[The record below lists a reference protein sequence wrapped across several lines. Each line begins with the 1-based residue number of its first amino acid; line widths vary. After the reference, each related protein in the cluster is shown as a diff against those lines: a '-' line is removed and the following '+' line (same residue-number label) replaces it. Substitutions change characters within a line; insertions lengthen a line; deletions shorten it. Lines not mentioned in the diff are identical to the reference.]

1 MGTNASKDTRQ
12 VWIHKALH
20 WAASK
25 FASKDIRTKRSA
37 IEISIAKGL
46 GYDSVHDVIKD
57 YEKSEIGGLEE
68 AKEGDAVNDDRI

>member
-25 FASKDIRTKRSA
+25 QAAVEVRTKRSA
-37 IEISIAKGL
+37 IEIAIAKGL
-46 GYDSVHDVIKD
+46 GYDTIQDVVSEYRMSDEYKKD
-57 YEKSEIGGLEE
+57 QEKLL
-68 AKEGDAVNDDRI
+68 NDD